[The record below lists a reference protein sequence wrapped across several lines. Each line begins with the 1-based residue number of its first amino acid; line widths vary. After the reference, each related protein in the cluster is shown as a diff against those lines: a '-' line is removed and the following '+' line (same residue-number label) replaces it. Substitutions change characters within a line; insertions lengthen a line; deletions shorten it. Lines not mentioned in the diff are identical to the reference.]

1 MSRMLLQGLF
11 ALIIINATPALAA
24 SAVFAGGCFW
34 CMESAYQEVEGV
46 SDVVS
51 GFSGGSHPRPT
62 YQGAHTGHYEVV
74 LVTYDPRVISYREL
88 LDVYWRNIDPFD
100 AGGQFCDRGESYRAA
115 LFVADEEERKLAEA
129 TRQRVSEQFPQ
140 QKMVTKILERA
151 RFFPVEDS
159 HQDYYLKNPIRYK
172 YYRYGCGRD
181 QRLEELWGDAS

>member
-11 ALIIINATPALAA
+11 ALIFINATPALAA

-74 LVTYDPRVISYREL
+74 LVTYDPGVISYREL

-115 LFVADEEERKLAEA
+115 LFVADEDERKLAEA

-140 QKMVTKILERA
+140 QKLVTKILERA

>member
-74 LVTYDPRVISYREL
+74 LVTYDPGVISYREL

>member
-1 MSRMLLQGLF
+1 MLLQGLF

-74 LVTYDPRVISYREL
+74 LVTYDPGVISYREL